1 MKKKIKIFFTCL
13 IFVLL
18 IFTIPASIKKLAY
31 NQILKT
37 EKLDIIKID
46 ENVEEDIKSFKNLEY
61 EIIRDEFG
69 VPHIFSDSKEG
80 LSFGAGYT
88 IAQDR
93 LWQSDVFRR
102 QATGRLAELGLA
114 TIEYDYWNRLSAY
127 NKQENTELLK
137 ELPSPFREMLEAY
150 TEGMNLYISEALSD
164 PENKMPFEYVE
175 RGISPEL
182 WSEEDSL
189 AIGQMMVRRWGEG
202 GGNELLFSAVLINL
216 IDINGVF
223 KGWRIFN
230 DVCPQLDP
238 GSDTTLN
245 WSGELNQPLIAN
257 FPPVIPNVVIE
268 SAKKIEE
275 MKQLDKKISESL
287 GLLYHFGSNG
297 WVVTPSKSA
306 TGNTLLLG
314 GPQMGHSIPQ
324 IVVEIGM
331 HGAGINAT
339 GMTFPGVGPAIAI
352 GVSEWGAWTTTSGL
366 SDGVDTYI
374 EILHPLNQTK
384 YFFKKSW
391 HNMEKRI
398 ETIYDSNGVPHKF
411 EFYRTIHGPVLDIS
425 WKPLLGGIAISEKM
439 TFWKKEHLTLE
450 GVMSFQEC
458 KNISGFEEGVSKIVS
473 SHNWFWADR
482 NGDVG
487 YYHAGWYPIRP
498 KYGLFHRIIDDRFPL
513 IGTGKE
519 EWLGIVPFDE
529 LPKGKNPVEGFY
541 ANWNNKPQANWAYA
555 EAEVGP
561 MWGEGHSVVKI
572 QQLLDKD
579 DEITFEDM
587 IKICQNVA
595 YHNAYGTYFKPFLLE
610 AIYAIGGIPPQ
621 VTLALEQWDCYLNDK
636 NNDSLYD
643 DPGLTIFN
651 KWYEEI
657 YDVILVDE
665 LGEDV
670 EEYTHSILLHIFQG
684 KDSKLKL
691 RYKNY
696 LDGISKDNAIVI
708 ALENALSV
716 LENEFGSDNISGW
729 LTPVKMKSFSEIGAL
744 PTPEMPSM
752 DRGTYN
758 QVAEMPHWKINHL
771 YESPIAFNV
780 LPPGQ
785 NGFVDYFGQ
794 PNPHAY
800 DQLDLYINWQFK
812 PMLYNLT

>member
-1 MKKKIKIFFTCL
+1 MKNKIKIFFASFL
-13 IFVLL
+13 LVSVIFS
-18 IFTIPASIKKLAY
+18 FPGSSD
-31 NQILKT
+31 ILPNNKV
-37 EKLDIIKID
+37 I
-46 ENVEEDIKSFKNLEY
+46 SFNNLEY
-61 EIIRDEFG
+61 QIIRDEYG
-69 VPHIFSDSKEG
+69 VPHVFAESKVA
-80 LSFGAGYT
+80 LAFGAGYA

-102 QATGRLAELGLA
+102 QATGRMAEIGLA
-114 TIEYDYWNRLSAY
+114 TVEYDYWNRLSGY
-127 NKQENTELLK
+127 SKQENTELLK
-137 ELPSPFREMLEAY
+137 EISSPYKEMLEAY
-150 TEGMNLYISEALSD
+150 TEGINLYISEALAD
-164 PENKMPFEYVE
+164 PINKMPFEYID

-182 WSEEDSL
+182 WTEEDSL

-202 GGNELLFSAVLINL
+202 GGNELLFAAVLINL
-216 IDINGVF
+216 IDLNGVL
-223 KGWRIFN
+223 KGWKIFN

-245 WSGELNQPLIAN
+245 WSEEFNTPRISIL
-257 FPPVIPNVVIE
+257 PPYIPDVIIK
-268 SAKKIEE
+268 SAKKI
-275 MKQLDKKISESL
+275 KSFKDQDKNISEAL

-306 TGNTLLLG
+306 TGNPLLLG

-324 IVVEIGM
+324 IVVELGM

-374 EILHPLNQTK
+374 EILHPFNQTK
-384 YFFKKSW
+384 YRYKKSW
-391 HNMEKRI
+391 LDMEKRI
-398 ETIYDSNGVPHKF
+398 ETIYDSDGNPHEF
-411 EFYRTIHGPVLDIS
+411 EIYRTVHGPVLDSS
-425 WKPLLGGIAISEKM
+425 WKFPLGGIAISQKM
-439 TFWKKEHLTLE
+439 TFWKNEHLTLE

-458 KNISGFEEGVSKIVS
+458 KNISEFEEGVSKIVS

-498 KYGLFHRIIDDRFPL
+498 KFGLFFRRIDDRFPL

-529 LPKGKNPVEGFY
+529 LPQGKNPVEGFY
-541 ANWNNKPQANWAYA
+541 ANWNNKPQADWPYA

-561 MWGEGHSVVKI
+561 MWGEGHSVVRI
-572 QQLLDKD
+572 QQLLDED

-587 IKICQNVA
+587 INICRNVA
-595 YHNAYGTYFKPFLLE
+595 YHNSYGTYFKPFLLE
-610 AIYAIGGIPPQ
+610 AIDAVGGIPPE
-621 VTLALEQWDCYLNDK
+621 VTIALEQWDCYSNDE
-636 NNDSLYD
+636 NEDGFYD

-651 KWYEEI
+651 KWYNKV

-665 LGEDV
+665 LGEEV
-670 EEYTHSILLHIFQG
+670 EEFAHSILLHLFQG
-684 KDSKLKL
+684 EESKLKL
-691 RYKNY
+691 RYKDYFN
-696 LDGISKDNAIVI
+696 GISRDNAIVN
-708 ALENALSV
+708 ALENALTD
-716 LENEFGSDNISGW
+716 LENEYGSDNVSDW
-729 LTPVKMKSFSEIGAL
+729 LTPVKMKSFSELGAL
-744 PTPEMPSM
+744 SSPEMPNM

-758 QVAEMPHWKINHL
+758 QVVEMPLWNINNQQ
-771 YESPIAFNV
+771 ESPIAFNV

-785 NGFVDYFGQ
+785 NGFVDYYGQ

-812 PMLYNLT
+812 PMLFNFS